1 MSLQRTSL
9 FCLFLLAAP
18 AWAQTAPEPEPA
30 AADAAPEKVL
40 VVGQRPGPGLW
51 KVSKGEHVLWI
62 FGTYA
67 PLPEKMEWRAHE
79 VETILAQ
86 SQEFIAP
93 PSAKTDIGFW
103 RAMTMLPLAIGLQ
116 KNPDGAMLKDVIPAD
131 LYARWLPFKEKY
143 IGQNDDIERKRPIFV
158 AEQLHRAA
166 LQKAQLGNDYKVR
179 ETIDQIV
186 KKSKIKVTSTDIVL
200 PLKDPRGMLKDF
212 KKSSLEDAACFSA
225 TLDRLETDIDALKAR
240 ANAWAIGD
248 IQVIARTNFAGREQA
263 CKEAMTSS
271 PALKNSPEFQSMD
284 ARMAEAW
291 ISAVEK
297 ALETNNSTFSI
308 MHIRLLLQPKGL
320 LHTLESKGYVV
331 QQPE

>member
-18 AWAQTAPEPEPA
+18 AWAQTAPDPA
-30 AADAAPEKVL
+30 AAVAAAADSAAAEAVAAEAAPEKIL

-67 PLPEKMEWRAHE
+67 LLPEKMEWRAHE

-86 SQEFIAP
+86 SQEFIQS
-93 PSAKTDIGFW
+93 PSAKLDISIW

-116 KNPDGAMLKDVIPAD
+116 KNPDGATLKDVLPAD

-158 AEQLHRAA
+158 AEQLYRAA
-166 LQKAQLGNDYKVR
+166 LQKAHLENDYKVHA
-179 ETIDQIV
+179 TIDQIV
-186 KKSKIKVTSTDIVL
+186 KKNKLKVTNPAVVVPI
-200 PLKDPRGMLKDF
+200 KDPRAVLKDF

-225 TLDRLETDIDALKAR
+225 TLDRLETDIDALKGAPTPGPSATSTSSR
-240 ANAWAIGD
+240 ASISVTANKP
-248 IQVIARTNFAGREQA
+248 ART
-263 CKEAMTSS
+263 
-271 PALKNSPEFQSMD
+271 P
-284 ARMAEAW
+284 
-291 ISAVEK
+291 
-297 ALETNNSTFSI
+297 
-308 MHIRLLLQPKGL
+308 
-320 LHTLESKGYVV
+320 
-331 QQPE
+331 